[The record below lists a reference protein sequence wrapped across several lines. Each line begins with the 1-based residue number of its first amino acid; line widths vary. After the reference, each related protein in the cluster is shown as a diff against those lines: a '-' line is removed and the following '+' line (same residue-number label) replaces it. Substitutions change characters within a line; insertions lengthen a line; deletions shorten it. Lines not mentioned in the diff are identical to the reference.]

1 MSYFVDL
8 FKNNLLLEEK
18 VVRNHRI
25 LFTFITLLIL
35 ALTITA
41 CGQSDSKGNKDKS
54 EEKSDGELTTV
65 DIGMLKLTSSAPL
78 FLAIEKG
85 FFEEEGIDAQVEW
98 FDAAQPIAVATAGGD
113 VDVGATGITAS
124 LYNMV
129 AGGEKLLIVADK
141 GREQEGYSS
150 TALLIPDDSSIES
163 VAALKGKRIGITQTG
178 STYHYMAGRLL
189 EEHGLSTKDVE
200 LVPLNSIPGL
210 METLESKQVDA
221 VLLNEPN
228 ISRVI
233 DEGYGKV
240 VAQVG
245 DHIEYQTSGIF
256 FSKSF
261 AENEETAKKFLKAY
275 IKATRY
281 YYDAV
286 LTKENGEI
294 VPGENYDEVIQIIAD
309 YTDQEPEI
317 VEKGLPYMDRDG
329 KLLASDIQTQI
340 DWYLKEELIDSD
352 VEATDIVNTDLLDEA
367 LKELGK

>member
-1 MSYFVDL
+1 MR
-8 FKNNLLLEEK
+8 KKNLLL
-18 VVRNHRI
+18 
-25 LFTFITLLIL
+25 LITLFIL
-35 ALTITA
+35 AFGLVA
-41 CGQSDSKGNKDKS
+41 CGQNDES
-54 EEKSDGELTTV
+54 EEETSNDNNKEADSELTAV

-85 FFEEEGIDAQVEW
+85 FFEEEGLDVNVEW
-98 FDAAQPIAVATAGGD
+98 FEAAQPISVATAGGD

-129 AGGEKLLIVADK
+129 AGGEELVIVADK

-150 TALLIPDDSSIES
+150 TALLVPDDSDVES
-163 VAALKGKRIGITQTG
+163 VEELKGKRIGITQTG
-178 STYHYMAGRLL
+178 STYHYMTGRLL
-189 EEHGLSTKDVE
+189 EENGLSADDVE

-228 ISRVI
+228 ITRVL

-245 DHIEYQTSGIF
+245 DAFDYQISGIF

-261 AENEETAKKFLKAY
+261 VKEEETAEKFLKAY
-275 IKATRY
+275 AKATRY

-286 LTKENGEI
+286 LTKEDGEL
-294 VPGENYDEVIQIIAD
+294 VKGENFDEVVNIIAD

-317 VEKGLPYMDRDG
+317 IAQGLPYMDRDG
-329 KLLASDIQTQI
+329 KLLAEDIQTQI
-340 DWYLKEELIDSD
+340 DWYVKEDLLEQELDASK
-352 VEATDIVNTDLLDEA
+352 IVNTELLDEA
-367 LKELGK
+367 LNELGK